1 MSTRPKEY
9 GGPLVHSVTKCKTY
23 TQVEPGVASS
33 PWQCDLDLPNSFA
46 PDDGLRLEVSGQAS
60 TKEAASEITCHL
72 AMALLLNANPSQVV
86 LRPKHWNISI
96 DALVAGLPQAD
107 AVPQALPVHA
117 RGANRNNDG
126 ADAPLSPADVESQ
139 VSDLIQRCLKAHG
152 GSFDPSHINNRA
164 VGIGPGE
171 ERVHSVLDRL
181 LQPGE
186 LREFI
191 DRHPD
196 FQWCR
201 SGVHMYITWASFASA
216 SSQDPAGVAPS
227 FASASS
233 QDPAGVA
240 PSFASASSQ
249 EPKSYYTTLS
259 NHSSQ
264 GIPSTL
270 PPLDAKATAPNLLHN
285 PTPAIAASMASVP
298 NPLPSQVTSMALV
311 PPPPP
316 PPMPTITNWR
326 QPPNIPPPTDGI
338 ARKRPPPHPAQ
349 AKATDQ
355 YPVGSIQNPRMPP
368 KAPPAPEELAAHAAR
383 IAASSSSAAA
393 ATDEEIAA
401 ELKESISSTL
411 DTLRPLINDGSIPAE
426 KTRADIEAEIA
437 AIDLFLGQA
446 LPATSAM
453 ASRNEA

>member
-1 MSTRPKEY
+1 MELAAVQEYIALHHTKHITWHFTLNNHMSTRPKEY

-233 QDPAGVA
+233 Q
-240 PSFASASSQ
+240 

-270 PPLDAKATAPNLLHN
+270 PPLDAKATAPNLLRN
-285 PTPAIAASMASVP
+285 PTPAIAASMALVP
-298 NPLPSQVTSMALV
+298 T

-316 PPMPTITNWR
+316 VTSLALALSPPPPPVTTITKTG
-326 QPPNIPPPTDGI
+326 QQPNIPPPSDGI
-338 ARKRPPPHPAQ
+338 AKKAPPNPH
-349 AKATDQ
+349 AKADNLLAKT
-355 YPVGSIQNPRMPP
+355 NMFLP
-368 KAPPAPEELAAHAAR
+368 KAPPAGVYSDAERAVRIAELGKTPAQLHAADPSS
-383 IAASSSSAAA
+383 ATNKEMSEPGFASSLNDDA
-393 ATDEEIAA
+393 
-401 ELKESISSTL
+401 SSTFSL
-411 DTLRPLINDGSIPAE
+411 
-426 KTRADIEAEIA
+426 
-437 AIDLFLGQA
+437 
-446 LPATSAM
+446 
-453 ASRNEA
+453 

>member
-1 MSTRPKEY
+1 MELQAMELAAVQEYIALHHTKHITWHFTLNNHMSTRPKEY

-152 GSFDPSHINNRA
+152 GSFDPSHINNKA
-164 VGIGPGE
+164 MGIGPGE
-171 ERVHSVLDRL
+171 ERVHSVLNRL
-181 LQPGE
+181 LRAGE
-186 LREFI
+186 LRQFI
-191 DRHPD
+191 DNHAE

-201 SGVHMYITWASFASA
+201 NGPRGMRITWA
-216 SSQDPAGVAPS
+216 G
-227 FASASS
+227 
-233 QDPAGVA
+233 GVA

-264 GIPSTL
+264 GIP
-270 PPLDAKATAPNLLHN
+270 
-285 PTPAIAASMASVP
+285 
-298 NPLPSQVTSMALV
+298 
-311 PPPPP
+311 
-316 PPMPTITNWR
+316 
-326 QPPNIPPPTDGI
+326 
-338 ARKRPPPHPAQ
+338 
-349 AKATDQ
+349 
-355 YPVGSIQNPRMPP
+355 
-368 KAPPAPEELAAHAAR
+368 
-383 IAASSSSAAA
+383 
-393 ATDEEIAA
+393 
-401 ELKESISSTL
+401 
-411 DTLRPLINDGSIPAE
+411 
-426 KTRADIEAEIA
+426 
-437 AIDLFLGQA
+437 
-446 LPATSAM
+446 
-453 ASRNEA
+453 